1 MCKRKTEPILCTLY
15 RFWRNPKLKQ
25 TDKCWNNLF
34 SCISVL
40 VTLYNSQL
48 SVLCTTLPT
57 CMLSNW
63 TVGRWRFVS
72 IKERTFYCNHKLSHL
87 TFRVWRALL
96 LGKTLAITGAMSSG
110 ILFAPMSR
118 IVSVELRR
126 RHSIKEEP
134 PSFPT
139 PFMFR
144 MRLCN
149 PWLF

>member
-1 MCKRKTEPILCTLY
+1 MCKRKTEPIVCTYFDEIQSWSKLTNVGIICFHVYQYLSLCTI
-15 RFWRNPKLKQ
+15 
-25 TDKCWNNLF
+25 C
-34 SCISVL
+34 S
-40 VTLYNSQL
+40 SQL
-48 SVLCTTLPT
+48 SVVCTTLPT

-72 IKERTFYCNHKLSHL
+72 IKGRTFYCNHKLSHL